1 MPWLP
6 VLNTV
11 LPYLTTIVTAAVP
24 HFSGRKDSERITE
37 LQEAVKQ
44 NAESVKILA
53 EQMQRTI
60 QAIETGAVSAERAIS
75 QSRTISIVAVIV
87 AVISLCTTLVA
98 VWMR

>member
-24 HFSGRKDSERITE
+24 HFTGRKDGEQIAE
-37 LQEAVKQ
+37 LQEAVKR
-44 NAESVKILA
+44 NAESVKVLA

-60 QAIETGAVSAERAIS
+60 HAIEAGAASAERAIK
-75 QSRTISIVAVIV
+75 QARMISAVALVI
-87 AVISLCTTLVA
+87 AAASLCTALIA
-98 VWMR
+98 LWLR

>member
-11 LPYLTTIVTAAVP
+11 LPYLTTIITAAVP
-24 HFSGRKDSERITE
+24 HFSGRKDSEQIAE

-44 NAESVKILA
+44 NAESVKVLA

-60 QAIETGAVSAERAIS
+60 QAIEMGALSAERAMKQTRMIG
-75 QSRTISIVAVIV
+75 IVSLVIAV
-87 AVISLCTTLVA
+87 ASLCLTMIAL
-98 VWMR
+98 WLR

>member
-11 LPYLTTIVTAAVP
+11 LPYLTTIITAAVP
-24 HFSGRKDSERITE
+24 HFSGRKDSEQIAE

-44 NAESVKILA
+44 NAESVKVLA

-60 QAIETGAVSAERAIS
+60 QAIEMGALSAERAIK
-75 QSRTISIVAVIV
+75 QTRMIGIVALVIAV
-87 AVISLCTTLVA
+87 ASLCLTMIAL
-98 VWMR
+98 WLR